1 MSQLLIPVHCNTP
14 MQLCSY
20 LRGHAGISARL
31 LNRLKHQNGGIL
43 CNGNPIRVIDTVKN
57 GDLICLDLQE
67 ASAFTPNPKLC
78 VPVVYENE
86 SVVIYNKPANMPVH
100 PSPGHYED
108 TLGNYHAAR
117 YPNHRFHAVFRLD
130 RNTSGLCAIAK
141 TAYAAHHLHHAFT
154 KRYYALV
161 PPDCSGSGT
170 ISAPIGR
177 VQDSVIT
184 RCVRA
189 DGKEAVTHYRTLIQT
204 PQCALVEL
212 MPQTGRTHQIR
223 VHMAHLGFP
232 LLGDDLYG
240 GDCTL
245 LQSHALHCGMLSF
258 CDPITHHLMTLTA
271 PLRQE
276 MLALLPHEISL
287 FP

>member
-1 MSQLLIPVHCNTP
+1 MPQLLFQVRCSTP
-14 MQLCSY
+14 ILLRSY
-20 LRGHAGISARL
+20 LRGHAGISTRL
-31 LNRLKHQNGGIL
+31 LSRLKHQKNGIL
-43 CNGNPIRVIDTVKN
+43 CNGKPIRVIDTVTN
-57 GDLICLDLQE
+57 GDLICLHLE
-67 ASAFTPNPKLC
+67 ETSSFTPNPELA

-117 YPNHRFHAVFRLD
+117 YPDQTFHAIFRLD

-141 TAYAAHHLHHAFT
+141 TAYAAHYFQNAFN

-161 PPDCSGSGT
+161 APDCSGSGT

-184 RCVRA
+184 RCVRS
-189 DGKEAVTHYRTLIQT
+189 DGKEAVTHYRTLLQT
-204 PQCALVEL
+204 AQCALVEL

-245 LQSHALHCGMLSF
+245 LQRHALHCGMLCF
-258 CDPITHHLMTLTA
+258 CDPITHHQIMVTA

-276 MLALLPHEISL
+276 MLALLPD
-287 FP
+287 